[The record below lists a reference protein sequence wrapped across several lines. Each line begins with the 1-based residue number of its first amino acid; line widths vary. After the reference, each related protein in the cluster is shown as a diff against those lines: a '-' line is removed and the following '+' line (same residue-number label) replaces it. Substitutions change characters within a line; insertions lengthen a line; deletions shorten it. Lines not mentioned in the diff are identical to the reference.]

1 MDSIVRQE
9 SNTMQDLIQQLSP
22 QQQAGLEQVG
32 PLTGALCYGIALER
46 CRVRGRVPTP
56 CV

>member
-1 MDSIVRQE
+1 
-9 SNTMQDLIQQLSP
+9 MQDLIQQLSP